1 MKIALVHQR
10 FTLQGGTERYVV
22 GLACHLSERG
32 HDVHVF
38 STKVD
43 PVLAG
48 IRGLHFHE
56 MWVPPVG
63 GLLRLLATWV
73 VTQILV
79 KRGEFDVVHGF
90 GRTTGSHIHRLGGG
104 CHRTYLGGLL
114 ARTRAGWKTWLVKMS
129 PRHGWLLWLER
140 RQLTDRRV
148 HRLQLVSEA
157 SRRELL
163 THYPSS
169 ADRLEV
175 IHNGV
180 DTQRF
185 HPKNRPLFFTEVR
198 AQVHLVPEDTVMLL
212 VASDWERKGLD
223 TALKVL
229 AQLRDVPDLKL
240 LVAGE
245 DRRFDEFADLARQLG
260 VVEQVHFAG
269 AVERMERVYAGAD
282 LLLLPTRYDPFA
294 NVTLE
299 ALASEI
305 PVVTTSTNGAAEV
318 LRDCVAVRV
327 VDDPE
332 DVDGMAAAVREFL
345 EHPDQTGL
353 RVAARET
360 ALENRDLANFERVEA
375 LYRDVAASG
384 GRG

>member
-22 GLACHLSERG
+22 GLACFLAERG

-38 STKVD
+38 STHVD

-48 IRGLHFHE
+48 IRGLNFHR
-56 MWVPPVG
+56 MWIPRLG

-73 VTQILV
+73 ATQVLV
-79 KRGEFDVVHGF
+79 KPGEFDVVHGF
-90 GRTTGSHIHRLGGG
+90 GRTTGHHLHRLGGG
-104 CHRTYLGGLL
+104 CHRTYLQGLL
-114 ARTRAGWKTWLVKMS
+114 KRTTEAWRQWLVKLS

-140 RQLTDRRV
+140 RQLTDARV
-148 HRLQLVSEA
+148 HRLQLVSEQ

-163 THYPSS
+163 QYFPS
-169 ADRLEV
+169 AGERLEV

-198 AQVHLVPEDTVMLL
+198 EQYHLVPEDTVVLF

-223 TALKVL
+223 VALKVL
-229 AQLRDVPDLKL
+229 ATLADMPDVKL

-245 DRRFDEFADLARQLG
+245 DRRFEQFTEMARSLG
-260 VVEQVHFAG
+260 VLEQVHFTG
-269 AVERMERVYAGAD
+269 AVDRMERVYAGAD
-282 LLLLPTRYDPFA
+282 LMLLPTRYDPFA

-299 ALASEI
+299 ALASEV

-318 LRDCVAVRV
+318 LRECEAVRV
-327 VDDPE
+327 VEDAE
-332 DVDGMAAAVREFL
+332 DVDGMAGAVREFL
-345 EHPDQTGL
+345 EHPDQARL
-353 RVAARET
+353 RVAAREV

-375 LYRDVAASG
+375 LYREVAASG

>member
-1 MKIALVHQR
+1 M
-10 FTLQGGTERYVV
+10 LQGGTERYVV
-22 GLACHLSERG
+22 GLACHLSEQG

-38 STKVD
+38 STHVD

-48 IRGLHFHE
+48 IRGLHFHP
-56 MWVPPVG
+56 MWIPRVG

-73 VTQILV
+73 ITQILV

-90 GRTTGSHIHRLGGG
+90 GRTTGHHIHRLGGG
-104 CHRTYLGGLL
+104 CHRTYLEGL
-114 ARTRAGWKTWLVKMS
+114 AGRTKAGWKSWLIKLS
-129 PRHGWLLWLER
+129 LRHWWLLWLER
-140 RQLTDRRV
+140 RQLTDTRV

-163 THYPSS
+163 TYYPSS
-169 ADRLEV
+169 AERLEV
-175 IHNGV
+175 FHNGV

-229 AQLRDVPDLKL
+229 AELQDMPDLKL

-245 DRRFDEFADLARQLG
+245 DRRFDEFADMARQLG
-260 VVEQVHFAG
+260 VLEQVHFAG
-269 AVERMERVYAGAD
+269 DVERMERVYAGAD

-299 ALASEI
+299 ALASEL
-305 PVVTTSTNGAAEV
+305 PVVTTATNGAVEV
-318 LRDCVAVRV
+318 LRDCPAVRV
-327 VDDPE
+327 LDDPE
-332 DVDGMAAAVREFL
+332 DVEGMAAAVREFL
-345 EHPDQTGL
+345 EHPDQSGL